1 MPSKTPGLRE
11 RHARTCRSRDG
22 GRCNCS
28 PSIEAFVY
36 LPREQRKVRKTFAG
50 PGARTDAKKWR
61 AAGIVALSKGTLRA
75 PSPTTVAQAWK
86 SWHDGA
92 VDGSIRTRSGDPYK
106 PATLRGYEIAMRR
119 RVIPDLGAVRL
130 SDVRRVDLQDLVDRL
145 LADGADASTIRNTL
159 MPLRAIYRRAVGRGE
174 ITVSP
179 TAGLELPAVRSR
191 RDRIASPSEAAELLA
206 ALDERD
212 RPLYATA
219 FYAGLRRGELMALRW
234 EDVDLDM
241 NVIRVERGWDDI
253 EGEIDPKSRAG
264 RRRVPVAKVL
274 REQMLEHR
282 MRSGRREGLVFGRDA
297 IRPFNPSTVAE
308 RAAKVWARE
317 NARRRRLGAEGL
329 EEPDPLAPIELHECR
344 HTFASTMI
352 DAGVNLKALASY
364 LGHSSITIT
373 LDLYGH
379 LMPGNEDAAAQLLD
393 GYLERAAAK

>member
-1 MPSKTPGLRE
+1 
-11 RHARTCRSRDG
+11 
-22 GRCNCS
+22 
-28 PSIEAFVY
+28 
-36 LPREQRKVRKTFAG
+36 
-50 PGARTDAKKWR
+50 
-61 AAGIVALSKGTLRA
+61 
-75 PSPTTVAQAWK
+75 
-86 SWHDGA
+86 
-92 VDGSIRTRSGDPYK
+92 
-106 PATLRGYEIAMRR
+106 
-119 RVIPDLGAVRL
+119 
-130 SDVRRVDLQDLVDRL
+130 VRRVDLQDLVDRL